1 MSMPVFARI
10 SDQVALSANCDELA
24 SLRGFIKTMSAEF
37 PLESFRCQC
46 KHIGDIVN
54 ACSTPPTDITSTL
67 DTMKKAGTEASALV
81 SFRCLPQGKKLM
93 ALAEEFAS
101 TKTHL
106 VQFLKGMKDICFE
119 ADTCFDSLDGLNQEA
134 ACGKLQGLTSGMKKL
149 LAQCDPSKDEGCA
162 AAADDA
168 RKKLSHLALHLV
180 SHHLKLDG
188 LPWLQVTQVQ
198 TTALKATRTMS
209 KPPAFPV
216 LKMNYLL
223 ESSSTQK
230 VSTLSELEKFY
241 DCLGALAVQ
250 VDLNFRTVPGSAT
263 SQELRSIAVE
273 LCSSYTTWLHS
284 KNALLVSNPS
294 AFGVIQAF
302 DEEVKHLITSS
313 CFRTWAEAVDLPIQ
327 VVSKL
332 VSTAWRVD
340 SNALPD
346 DMVQKA
352 EDCIPNA
359 QLLATGLEE
368 GNGSESDITKSVK
381 GATDFLSRIV
391 KFSKVVQSDDADSPP
406 SASGVIQLFDLMM
419 SLGLASSSLE
429 KDIKLDK
436 TVLMY
441 LEGLRITMN
450 KTFSFLADQ
459 HSQTLVNLQG
469 ELQHFKHF
477 PETKEGNE
485 EAFLSHWGTGDSYKK
500 FSSLLDRLESSLSS
514 PKADCEVMKVP
525 VEQLAPSVQQAEAER
540 KQCLLVV
547 TVYAAL
553 KILWSQ
559 AAKCKSASL
568 RPSVQKLLEFAKAKT
583 VEVPPFVIKG
593 LQQLLGTLQDAA
605 APSGKKRK
613 SPECGANK

>member
-441 LEGLRITMN
+441 LARSCFI
-450 KTFSFLADQ
+450 FSF
-459 HSQTLVNLQG
+459 
-469 ELQHFKHF
+469 
-477 PETKEGNE
+477 
-485 EAFLSHWGTGDSYKK
+485 
-500 FSSLLDRLESSLSS
+500 
-514 PKADCEVMKVP
+514 
-525 VEQLAPSVQQAEAER
+525 
-540 KQCLLVV
+540 
-547 TVYAAL
+547 
-553 KILWSQ
+553 
-559 AAKCKSASL
+559 
-568 RPSVQKLLEFAKAKT
+568 
-583 VEVPPFVIKG
+583 
-593 LQQLLGTLQDAA
+593 
-605 APSGKKRK
+605 
-613 SPECGANK
+613 